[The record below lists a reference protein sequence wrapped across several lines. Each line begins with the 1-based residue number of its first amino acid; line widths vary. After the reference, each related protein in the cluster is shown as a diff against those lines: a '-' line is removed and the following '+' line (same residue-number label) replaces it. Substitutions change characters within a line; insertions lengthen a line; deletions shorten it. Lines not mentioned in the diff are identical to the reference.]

1 MQPTSIASVCL
12 LLLASRAVGHAIGEN
27 HAADYEDAGT
37 AADRK
42 RDASQQPRVLD
53 MESIFAGFAKSMIS
67 RTGATSSQ
75 NQHCINPGVKKR
87 STGQGFCKMSSL
99 TTLSSPCQFF
109 KMALGLCDLPDILA
123 SISFMYSTKL

>member
-75 NQHCINPGVKKR
+75 VQNNIYI
-87 STGQGFCKMSSL
+87 GFYIIFMLFSRRKIL
-99 TTLSSPCQFF
+99 EKNFF
-109 KMALGLCDLPDILA
+109 KWDI
-123 SISFMYSTKL
+123 ICRCW

>member
-1 MQPTSIASVCL
+1 MQPTRIAAVCL

-27 HAADYEDAGT
+27 HADYEDAGT

-42 RDASQQPRVLD
+42 RDASQQSRVLD

-75 NQHCINPGVKKR
+75 VQNNTYIGFYIIFMLFSRRKILEKKI
-87 STGQGFCKMSSL
+87 F
-99 TTLSSPCQFF
+99 
-109 KMALGLCDLPDILA
+109 
-123 SISFMYSTKL
+123 